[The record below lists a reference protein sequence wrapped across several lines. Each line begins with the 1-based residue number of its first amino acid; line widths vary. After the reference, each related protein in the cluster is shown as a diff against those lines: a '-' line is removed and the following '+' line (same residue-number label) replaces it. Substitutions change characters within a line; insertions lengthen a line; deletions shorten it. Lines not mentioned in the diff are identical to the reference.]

1 MNNAE
6 VLKEIIVTIV
16 NDPDTTADK
25 INDDT
30 VLIGED
36 GLFFDSIDVLELVVQ
51 IEKHFG
57 IKVTD
62 NEIRAKF
69 KTFKTVLDF
78 IGENAK

>member
-1 MNNAE
+1 MNNE
-6 VLKEIIVTIV
+6 QILKDIVVTIV

-25 INDDT
+25 ITNDT
-30 VLIGED
+30 ILIGED

-62 NEIRAKF
+62 NQIRTRF
-69 KTFKTVLDF
+69 KSFKTVLDF
-78 IGENAK
+78 IEENAK